1 MPHLAS
7 FARAAFPAKT
17 RRRRTVRAHRHDR
30 IRADTE
36 IFAGGAVLPLSRLQL
51 AMIELTNLCNLRCIM
66 CGIWEELPNRIF
78 PLDRFAEIVGT
89 RPVRNARAIA
99 LTGGE
104 PFMIGN
110 LEEYYD
116 LVRTRSPRS
125 HVNLSTNGWYTERT
139 LELLAHADRKRTSV
153 TISYDGLRSHD
164 AIRRTEGSRER
175 LLETARLVRARFPEV
190 ALSLKMTITNEN
202 HGEILDT
209 AKECRDLGIPFR
221 MKTLEKLVC
230 HQGRYPSPVTGPE
243 YDDPIVASITEQARR
258 VLELGIDTNRGY
270 IRSLIDKNGGA
281 DEPCSCSPRTLFVGI
296 DGKVFLC
303 RRRAPIG
310 ELASSDLG
318 GIWASPAKRDAV
330 RAMREC
336 RSDRLSLGF
345 RHA

>member
-1 MPHLAS
+1 M
-7 FARAAFPAKT
+7 
-17 RRRRTVRAHRHDR
+17 
-30 IRADTE
+30 
-36 IFAGGAVLPLSRLQL
+36 LPLRRLQL
-51 AMIELTNLCNLRCIM
+51 AMIELTNLCNLRCVM
-66 CGIWEELPNRIF
+66 CGIWEELPNRVF
-78 PLDRFAEIVGT
+78 ALDRFAEVVGT

-110 LEEYYD
+110 LAEYHEI
-116 LVRTRSPRS
+116 VRARSPWS

-139 LELLAHADRKRTSV
+139 IELLERVDRRRTSI

-175 LLETARLVRARFPEV
+175 LLETARRVRARFPEV

-202 HGEILDT
+202 HGEILET
-209 AKECRDLGIPFR
+209 AKECRDLGVPFR

-243 YDDPIVASITEQARR
+243 YDDAIVASIGAQARQ
-258 VLELGIDTNRGY
+258 VLELGIETNRDY
-270 IRSLIDKNGGA
+270 IRSLIDKHAGA
-281 DEPCSCSPRTLFVGI
+281 DGSCGCSPRTLFVGI

-303 RRRAPIG
+303 RRREPIG
-310 ELASSDLG
+310 DLAAA
-318 GIWASPAKRDAV
+318 GIGRIWTSPAKRDAV
-330 RAMREC
+330 RAMRAC
-336 RSDRLSLGF
+336 RGDALALGF

>member
-1 MPHLAS
+1 M
-7 FARAAFPAKT
+7 
-17 RRRRTVRAHRHDR
+17 
-30 IRADTE
+30 
-36 IFAGGAVLPLSRLQL
+36 LPLRRLQL
-51 AMIELTNLCNLRCIM
+51 VMIELTNLCNLRCVM
-66 CGIWEELPNRIF
+66 CGIWEELPNRVF
-78 PLDRFAEIVGT
+78 ALDRFAAVVGT

-110 LEEYYD
+110 LADYYEI
-116 LVRTRSPRS
+116 VRARSPWS

-139 LELLAHADRKRTSV
+139 LELLARTDRRRTSV

-175 LLETARLVRARFPEV
+175 LLETARRVRARFPEV

-209 AKECRDLGIPFR
+209 AKECRVLGIPFR

-230 HQGRYPSPVTGPE
+230 HQGRFPSPVTGPE
-243 YDDPIVASITEQARR
+243 YDDAIVASISEQARQ
-258 VLELGIDTNRGY
+258 VLELGIETNRDY
-270 IRSLIDKNGGA
+270 IRSLIGKNAGT

-310 ELASSDLG
+310 DLASEGIG
-318 GIWASPAKRDAV
+318 GIWGSPAKRDAV
-330 RAMREC
+330 LQMKAC
-336 RSDRLSLGF
+336 RGAALGLGF